1 MQLPRISSDYAFINV
16 KQIVYY
22 TERRGGRNSE
32 TNRMPA
38 RIRASC
44 RPRHKLVLEADARL
58 IAESRNTNSKLS
70 RERYS
75 TPTNS
80 PRVPRR
86 NSRGGIVRV
95 AGQKRIGAVWKR
107 GDELVPRFKR
117 LGEKPVRV
125 FLGDKETSTDVCY
138 WAAGAKSKIDVACRS
153 NSEDCSL
160 ARRVA
165 RAISRDHAE
174 RNAKT
179 RGVLSSLYVFRFLT
193 LMDTKVRLSWLK
205 FPVFFLIREN
215 CDVTTFPYS
224 RLYSGT
230 VVLWNEKLFSNDGNS
245 RCSKLRVLHVV

>member
-107 GDELVPRFKR
+107 GDELVPRLNAWERSRSACFSAIKKR
-117 LGEKPVRV
+117 RRTFAIERPVQ
-125 FLGDKETSTDVCY
+125 
-138 WAAGAKSKIDVACRS
+138 
-153 NSEDCSL
+153 
-160 ARRVA
+160 
-165 RAISRDHAE
+165 
-174 RNAKT
+174 
-179 RGVLSSLYVFRFLT
+179 
-193 LMDTKVRLSWLK
+193 KVK
-205 FPVFFLIREN
+205 
-215 CDVTTFPYS
+215 
-224 RLYSGT
+224 
-230 VVLWNEKLFSNDGNS
+230 
-245 RCSKLRVLHVV
+245 